1 MEKPKNGNGWED
13 IWGETEVE
21 FGPGGKVKITERKTG
36 EVTERIEKT
45 VESAYDKLND
55 FEKRRV
61 NAELEKFEEEAR
73 KFMSASEFTQA
84 FSEKREELA
93 KKMLELKEKNE
104 QNK

>member
-1 MEKPKNGNGWED
+1 MEKPKNEWED

-21 FGPGGKVKITERKTG
+21 FGPDGKVKITERKSG
-36 EVTERIEKT
+36 EVTERTEKP

-84 FSEKREELA
+84 FGEKREELA
-93 KKMLELKEKNE
+93 KKMLELREKNE